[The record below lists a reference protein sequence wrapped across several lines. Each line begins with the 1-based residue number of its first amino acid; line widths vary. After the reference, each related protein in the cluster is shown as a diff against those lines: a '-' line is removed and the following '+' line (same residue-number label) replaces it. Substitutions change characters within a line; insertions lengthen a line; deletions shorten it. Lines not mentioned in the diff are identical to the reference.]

1 MGKTRWTHRAAAASS
16 SCIAAYVA
24 IARGSG
30 WRRFG
35 GTCDHGCSSSTI
47 NFSPK
52 INSSIQSFLAKAPS
66 HPLAARA
73 VSDLRSDHA
82 GEWGAV
88 KIYEGVEWAANVR
101 LSYDSDAQALLRL
114 IDFSRR
120 HRESESSHLMLLS
133 QMLPPQHR
141 TRLLP
146 LWTAA
151 GFLLGAVRTAAS
163 LHALNHIT
171 PPMHPCRCIDCNAR
185 RFPCSWVVRQLHIA
199 RWYM

>member
-1 MGKTRWTHRAAAASS
+1 M
-16 SCIAAYVA
+16 
-24 IARGSG
+24 
-30 WRRFG
+30 
-35 GTCDHGCSSSTI
+35 
-47 NFSPK
+47 
-52 INSSIQSFLAKAPS
+52 
-66 HPLAARA
+66 
-73 VSDLRSDHA
+73 SDLRSDHA

-151 GFLLGAVRTAAS
+151 GFLLGAVRAAAS

-171 PPMHPCRCIDCNAR
+171 PPPMHPCRYIDCNAR
-185 RFPCSWVVRQLHIA
+185 RFPCSWVVRRLHIA